1 MPPAAGPR
9 SRRSAAVAALVVAL
23 LLAGLLGIL
32 HAYLTRPFWYDEIW
46 RAHFV
51 SEPARSM
58 WSELTVANTPSA
70 VGWLGLTRLCG
81 EVFGWH
87 SWSLRLAGFVALPL
101 LGAAMVLLARR
112 FAGTAAAVIAV
123 LWLCLNS
130 TLLDL
135 ATQLKPY
142 AMETAA
148 AVAIL
153 LLWMAGPADAAAGA
167 TGGPTVARDGPRPD
181 GLRPDPSRL
190 DPSRLD
196 RGRLVRRTLAGLL
209 ALLAVPGIFMV
220 VPLVAVDLW
229 RGPARR
235 WRLVE
240 CLPALVLTAADT
252 VGFIAHQSS
261 QRNGDYWDRQFLAG
275 RGPWPALRF
284 VADQVRETV
293 TGPVPGIDRFD
304 PSLLHGAVH
313 GGPFG
318 SVPAVLV
325 AFAVAAAGLVGIVV
339 LARRP
344 DGRLLLAALG
354 GAELMMLA
362 ASAARYWPFG
372 PTRTNLFVVP
382 MIVIVVTVGTERVIR
397 RMVVVA
403 GTRLALPGPE
413 LAADDPKAGA
423 LTSTPPRNVDN
434 RSLSDISGG
443 NVALCD
449 VEETAGGAALSPP
462 PAPGGGSRRRR
473 ARAVV
478 VLPVVGLL
486 AWSACGALTV
496 TASLS
501 DGAALWDHRDRMRG
515 LDRMVDAAVAARQ
528 VARPGDVVAV
538 GGRLARPGWLYA
550 MEASDDQPRDPSD
563 LPSGDPA
570 GTPAAEP
577 TADPQTPAP
586 AGVVDHPSV
595 AAGAPI
601 PANQRLGA
609 VLRRPTPVRTPS
621 ATTGPD
627 GATDL
632 GPGGSDDAGT
642 PPRVARG
649 DTVFFGGDAPS
660 LAVGLAARARPPR
673 RLVVFVFDIE
683 RAGLA
688 GQLAALRRAGWCAAR
703 TWPFPL
709 TGTLTVYDHCPAQAP
724 QPAGSASAFR

>member
-1 MPPAAGPR
+1 MPPAPGPR
-9 SRRSAAVAALVVAL
+9 SRSAAVAALVVAL
-23 LLAGLLGIL
+23 LLAGLLGVL
-32 HAYLTRPFWYDEIW
+32 HVYLTRPFWYDEIW

-70 VGWLGLTRLCG
+70 FGWLGLTRLCG

-87 SWSLRLAGFVALPL
+87 SWSLRLPGFVALPL

-135 ATQLKPY
+135 TTQLKPY

-153 LLWMAGPADAAAGA
+153 LLWMAGPADTA
-167 TGGPTVARDGPRPD
+167 TGAADGPTAAHDGLGRSRLGRSRPD
-181 GLRPDPSRL
+181 HP
-190 DPSRLD
+190 RLD

-220 VPLVAVDLW
+220 VPLVAVELW

-240 CLPALVLTAADT
+240 CLPALILTAADT
-252 VGFIAHQSS
+252 VAFIAHQSS

-275 RGPWPALRF
+275 RGPWSALRF

-293 TGPVPGIDRFD
+293 TGSVPGIDRFD

-318 SVPAVLV
+318 SVPALFV
-325 AFAVAAAGLVGIVV
+325 AVAVAGAGLVGIVV

-382 MIVIVVTVGTERVIR
+382 MIVIVVAVGAERVIR
-397 RMVVVA
+397 RLAVA
-403 GTRLALPGPE
+403 AGAQWALPGPE
-413 LAADDPKAGA
+413 LAAGDPKAVT
-423 LTSTPPRNVDN
+423 LTQTPPGHVDTW
-434 RSLSDISGG
+434 SLSDISGSD
-443 NVALCD
+443 VAAGD
-449 VEETAGGAALSPP
+449 GAETTRDAVVSPP
-462 PAPGGGSRRRR
+462 PAPEGGSRGLR

-478 VLPVVGLL
+478 LLPVAGLL
-486 AWSACGALTV
+486 AWSTCGALTV
-496 TASLS
+496 AASLS
-501 DGAALWDHRDRMRG
+501 DGTALWDHRDRLRG

-550 MEASDDQPRDPSD
+550 MEASDDRPRDPSA

-570 GTPAAEP
+570 GTPDAEAS
-577 TADPQTPAP
+577 ADPQAAVP
-586 AGVVDHPSV
+586 AGVVDHP
-595 AAGAPI
+595 AAATAGTPV

-609 VLRRPTPVRTPS
+609 VLPQPTPVRTPP

-627 GATDL
+627 RATEL
-632 GPGGSDDAGT
+632 ARRGSGDAGT

-649 DTVFFGGDAPS
+649 DTVFFGGDAPP
-660 LAVGLAARARPPR
+660 LVAGLAARAHPPR

-688 GQLAALRRAGWCAAR
+688 GQLAALPRAGWCAAR
-703 TWPFPL
+703 AWSFPL
-709 TGTLTVYDHCPAQAP
+709 TGTLTVYDHCPAP
-724 QPAGSASAFR
+724 SPRPAGSADALR